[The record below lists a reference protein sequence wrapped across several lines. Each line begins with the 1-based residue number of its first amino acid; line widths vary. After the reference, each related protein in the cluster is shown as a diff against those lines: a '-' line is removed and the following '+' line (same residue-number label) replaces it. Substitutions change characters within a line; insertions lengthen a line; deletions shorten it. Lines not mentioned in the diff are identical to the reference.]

1 VINLGILGRRIFL
14 NRLAASVGHADPSY
28 DAQFL
33 DDAVAA
39 FTDYE
44 NNYIK
49 EIVGLMEQTGKPVVG
64 VSLLTD
70 DKDAT
75 VYRVK
80 GHELKGV
87 FFETPERAVKA
98 AARMVEY
105 RQFLSRH
112 GE

>member
-1 VINLGILGRRIFL
+1 MINLGILGRRIFL
-14 NRLAASVGHADPSY
+14 KRLADAVGHADPSY
-28 DAQFL
+28 DAKFL
-33 DDAVAA
+33 NDAVAA
-39 FTDYE
+39 FSDYE

-49 EIVGLMEQTGKPVVG
+49 AIVGLMEQTGKPVFG

-80 GHELKGV
+80 GHDRKGV

-105 RQFLSRH
+105 HQFLSRH
-112 GE
+112 GK